1 MKKHPLLS
9 FQSVVVLTA
18 LLVIFACK
26 KENDAAP
33 GLYIEESE
41 IVTYHGDNVAVNVVA
56 SDEKGIASIRVSIET
71 WGISKVYDLS
81 SQKPAVFNLN
91 YQFVVP
97 EDASA
102 DFQEH
107 IVISVT
113 NTSGL
118 TTTKT
123 AALIFSADVNAPQV
137 TNYQEEV
144 GIDFNPD
151 LNTATPAIA
160 FELTDDRSLASARF
174 EIPGI
179 SFDQE
184 RVLTG
189 RSVMAIFNPIFSVM
203 GEYPA
208 TLTVR
213 DASDNETVKEMM
225 LIVMPA
231 EPENPISNYARMYVV
246 NLDKNPADYLAGYYR
261 TLRRVDDYKYSA
273 LFYAPADNTKIA
285 FVASLSL
292 TSDWFGAS
300 PYVPT
305 KLINSN
311 GYAVPISV
319 AAKGYYQIEIDI
331 LSKRFTITPH
341 TPVTTPLANVSIA
354 GTGMNHGNGNAWQL
368 SPSMIQESDQ
378 PRRVKGNANVTAATG
393 TSFTFCF
400 TTTGWGT
407 TWRPIGTAEETIDYW
422 QIAASGQALNC
433 VSQGPGLYPMLF
445 DIETMWAEVFN
456 PLEPEN
462 PISDYARMYVV
473 NLDKNPTDYLI
484 GYYRTLR
491 RTGEYNYS
499 ALFYAP
505 ANNTKIAFVAS
516 LSLTS
521 DWFGVS
527 PKDPAKLINSNGYA
541 LPITVATKGYYQ
553 IAIDILGKSFT
564 ITPHTPT
571 TTPLTTVSIAGT
583 GMNHGNGNAWQLS
596 PSMTQE
602 ADQPRRVRGTANVTA
617 AAGAEFTFCFTTTGW
632 GTTWRPIGTT
642 ESTIDYWYTPAAS
655 GQALGCIS
663 QGPGLY
669 PTLFDIEALWAEI
682 FKLP

>member
-1 MKKHPLLS
+1 MKRQLLL
-9 FQSVVVLTA
+9 FQSAFLLAA
-18 LLVIFACK
+18 LFAIFACV
-26 KENDAAP
+26 KESNMPP

-41 IVTYHGDNVAVNVVA
+41 IITYHGDNVAVNAVA
-56 SDEKGIASIRVSIET
+56 SDERGIASIRVSVET
-71 WGISKVYDLS
+71 WGISKVYDLLA
-81 SQKPAVFNLN
+81 QKPVVFNLN

-97 EDASA
+97 EDAPA

-123 AALIFSADVNAPQV
+123 TAIVFAADVNAPQV

-144 GIDFNPD
+144 GVDFDPE

-160 FELTDDRSLASARF
+160 FELTDDRALASARF

-184 RVLTG
+184 RTLTG
-189 RSVMAIFNPIFSVM
+189 RSAIAIFNPVFSAM

-208 TLTVR
+208 TLTVT
-213 DASDNETVKEMM
+213 DATGNETVKEMT

-231 EPENPISNYARMYVV
+231 EPEDPISDYPRMYVV
-246 NLDKNPADYLAGYYR
+246 NLDKNPADYLTGYYR
-261 TLRRVDDYKYSA
+261 TLRRIDDYKYSA

-285 FVASLSL
+285 FTASISL
-292 TSDWFGAS
+292 TEDWFGAS

-311 GYAVPISV
+311 GYAVPITV

-341 TPVTTPLANVSIA
+341 TPATTPLANVSIA
-354 GTGMNHGNGNAWQL
+354 GTGMSHGNGNAWQL
-368 SPSMIQESDQ
+368 SPAMIQEPDQ
-378 PRRVKGNANVTAATG
+378 PRRVKGTANVTAAAG
-393 TSFTFCF
+393 TSFSFCF

-407 TWRPIGTAEETIDYW
+407 TWRPIGTSEDTIDYW
-422 QIAASGQALNC
+422 QIAASGQSLNC
-433 VSQGPGLYPMLF
+433 VSQGPGLYPVLF
-445 DIETMWAEVFN
+445 DIETMWAEIFN
-456 PLEPEN
+456 MAEPED

-473 NLDKNPTDYLI
+473 NLDKNPADYLI

-505 ANNTKIAFVAS
+505 ANNTKIAFTAS
-516 LSLTS
+516 ISLTS

-527 PKDPAKLINSNGYA
+527 PQDPAKLINSNGYA
-541 LPITVATKGYYQ
+541 LPITVAAKGYYL
-553 IAIDILGKSFT
+553 IAIDILEKTFS
-564 ITPHTPT
+564 ITSHTPT
-571 TTPLTTVSIAGT
+571 TTPLTNVSISGT
-583 GMNHGNGNAWQLS
+583 LMNHGNNNDWQLS
-596 PSMTQE
+596 PVMTQE
-602 ADQPRRVRGTANVTA
+602 ADQPRRVRGTANVRA
-617 AAGAEFTFCFTTTGW
+617 EAGIEFSFCFTAAW
-632 GTTWRPIGTT
+632 ATTWRPYGTT
-642 ESTIDYWYTPAAS
+642 EEWIDYWYIGGS
-655 GQALGCIS
+655 SSLRCFS

-669 PTLFDIEALWAEI
+669 PVLFDIEALWAEI